1 MINKLE
7 YGAFSE
13 LREVYNRND
22 NELYAAKIISKDLV
36 PTEDKESMMS
46 EIHVLKTISHENIIH
61 LFDYMQDSHRYYL
74 IYDLHLGGNLF
85 DRIATKQVYTENEA
99 RNVCTILFGVLH
111 HLDLK
116 GVVHRDLKPD
126 NILMMD
132 KVSDTNIKLA
142 GFTFAS
148 TVALDEYLK
157 TRCGTPEFV
166 SPEILYGLPYRTK
179 VDMWSI
185 GVILYILLAG
195 YPPFMS
201 QNTRDLFRKIKSG
214 SVSFPDNY
222 WDKISTEARMLVVG
236 LLSVDPQQRLSASEA
251 MKSKWMT
258 CDKDILH
265 QSLDTNLFRSFQ
277 TKQKVRESIVMVSF
291 LLINSRGFFIHI
303 SFPTFAIHDICR
315 IFQKLK
321 LHLLGNHGKLT
332 ILRNQKCLPRS
343 KSR

>member
-1 MINKLE
+1 MICNFSITFLTCLLVINKLE

-13 LREVYNRND
+13 LREVYNIQD
-22 NELYAAKIISKDLV
+22 NELYAAKIISKDLI
-36 PTEDKESMMS
+36 PLEDKESMKS
-46 EIHVLKTISHENIIH
+46 EIQVLKTISHKNITR

-74 IYDLHLGGNLF
+74 IYDLHIGGNLF

-99 RNVCTILFGVLH
+99 RSVCKILFGVLH
-111 HLDLK
+111 HLDLN

-126 NILMMD
+126 NIRLMD
-132 KVSDTNIKLA
+132 KVSETNIKLA
-142 GFTFAS
+142 GFSFAR
-148 TVALDEYLK
+148 TLAPDEYLK
-157 TRCGTPEFV
+157 TQCGTPEYV

-201 QNTRDLFRKIKSG
+201 QNQRDLFRKIKSG

-222 WDKISTEARMLVVG
+222 WNKVSTEARMLVVG
-236 LLSVDPQQRLSASEA
+236 LLSVDPQRRLSASEA

-258 CDKDILH
+258 CDEEILR
-265 QSLDTNLFRSFQ
+265 QSLNTNLFRSFQ

-291 LLINSRGFFIHI
+291 ILIYSRKIFINIFHQ
-303 SFPTFAIHDICR
+303 TCMIHDFSR
-315 IFQKLK
+315 MFQRQRQ
-321 LHLLGNHGKLT
+321 HLLANH
-332 ILRNQKCLPRS
+332 
-343 KSR
+343 